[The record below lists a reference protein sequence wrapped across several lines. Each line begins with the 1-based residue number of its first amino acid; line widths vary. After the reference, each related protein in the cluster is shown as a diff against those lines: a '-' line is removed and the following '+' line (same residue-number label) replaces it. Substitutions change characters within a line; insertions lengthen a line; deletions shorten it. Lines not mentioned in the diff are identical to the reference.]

1 MISCWFFAL
10 KNLKRTNYQE
20 RLCVLLGYSMAEPP
34 NADHNNHALA
44 QTLTLKYMK
53 LGYHHLI
60 QHGLYLFFIPLL
72 SAMLRAASLDPA
84 ASIRRLKSVAET
96 LTLCNQ
102 NTSILI
108 SLATLLAF
116 LATIY
121 FLYKPCAVYMVDF
134 SCYKPL
140 KQDMCSNAE
149 FLGYSRATGAFN
161 ARSMDLQRKICERSG
176 LGDETYL
183 PPAVIREPPNPCM
196 AEARLEAER
205 VMFGAL
211 DDLFSKT
218 GTRPQDVGILI
229 INCSLFVPTPC
240 LSSMVVRHYDMRED
254 VKSFTLGGMGCSAG
268 IISIDLAKHMLHTH
282 PNTNVLVVSMENIT
296 LNWYWG
302 NDISKLVSNCIFRMG
317 GAAVLLSNKRSMRDV
332 SKYELVHTVRTHKGG
347 SDDKAFRCTFQEEDD
362 KMNIGVSLS
371 KEIMAIAG
379 NALKDNIT
387 TLGSLVLPLSE
398 KIVFAATWI
407 LRHLGRAK
415 VKPYIPYCKLVFDH
429 FYIHAGGRAVLDEI
443 EKRLGL
449 SEWHMEPSR
458 MTLYRFGNTSSS
470 SLWYELAYSEAKG
483 RVKKGDRLWQI
494 AFGSGFKCNSAVGRS
509 LTHIEPKVSSNP
521 WTSFIDNFP
530 VPVPTMTSLS

>member
-1 MISCWFFAL
+1 
-10 KNLKRTNYQE
+10 
-20 RLCVLLGYSMAEPP
+20 MAEPP

-218 GTRPQDVGILI
+218 GIKPQDVGILI

-268 IISIDLAKHMLHTH
+268 IISIDLAKHMLHTL

-302 NDISKLVSNCIFRMG
+302 NDISKLVLEW
-317 GAAVLLSNKRSMRDV
+317 V
-332 SKYELVHTVRTHKGG
+332 
-347 SDDKAFRCTFQEEDD
+347 
-362 KMNIGVSLS
+362 
-371 KEIMAIAG
+371 
-379 NALKDNIT
+379 
-387 TLGSLVLPLSE
+387 
-398 KIVFAATWI
+398 
-407 LRHLGRAK
+407 
-415 VKPYIPYCKLVFDH
+415 
-429 FYIHAGGRAVLDEI
+429 
-443 EKRLGL
+443 GL
-449 SEWHMEPSR
+449 QS
-458 MTLYRFGNTSSS
+458 
-470 SLWYELAYSEAKG
+470 
-483 RVKKGDRLWQI
+483 
-494 AFGSGFKCNSAVGRS
+494 CC
-509 LTHIEPKVSSNP
+509 LTRGP
-521 WTSFIDNFP
+521 
-530 VPVPTMTSLS
+530 